1 MKETKKD
8 NKEEINKKIDEEPDE
23 FFDDDSDD
31 DINIANPILEK
42 FTIKHGIL
50 LIVIIMS
57 MVLMQETL
65 NQSHI
70 GEFSEE
76 EKVQIRQVLFDYE
89 WNIIDEEDMNIIS
102 DLDIHIEQYN
112 GSYVV
117 SRRGYSLIYQS
128 SEDQNPT
135 QDKPTIFYSIKE
147 IIKVGGG
154 YILLGLCLGG
164 LISNYINRE
173 EVDDEMIDE

>member
-8 NKEEINKKIDEEPDE
+8 KKEKFNKRKDEESNE
-23 FFDDDSDD
+23 FFDDDPD
-31 DINIANPILEK
+31 DINITNFIQKEL
-42 FTIKHGIL
+42 GIRL
-50 LIVIIMS
+50 DVIIVIIIS
-57 MVLMQETL
+57 ILLMNEMI

-70 GEFSEE
+70 GGFSEE
-76 EKVQIRQVLFDYE
+76 EKVQIQQIISNYE
-89 WNIIDEEDMNIIS
+89 LNIISEDCINIIS
-102 DLDIHIEQYN
+102 DLGIHINQYN
-112 GSYVV
+112 GSYVI

-135 QDKPTIFYSIKE
+135 QDEPTIFYSIKE

-164 LISNYINRE
+164 LISNYIKAKESDNK
-173 EVDDEMIDE
+173 MID